1 MTNQTFDILA
11 YSQSPKTT
19 KRTTFQDE
27 LEAALTVRAR
37 KSTTLLYS
45 ENVYEDSDDFL
56 DNLLK
61 SRKNRSDAFKASK
74 NKSRINDF
82 DFSDDDEKQETKKR
96 TSFLKSLKRISVDED
111 TIAPQRENDT
121 TNSCQLSS
129 EDDKQYNNDAVK
141 VASRCPTK
149 DKSIKSLLSPSH
161 DAPLDFPL
169 PFHSSIS
176 PAPIR
181 PESRAESGDTGCE
194 NRFGASLD
202 TDLKCVMTSGIEKE
216 TPKPKPRQRTM
227 GLNIHVTETTETS
240 PSAPLATNICNVTD
254 ISAPERIL
262 TRSSSPHLTD
272 ECCADSPDS
281 NGLTL
286 GDTKDLQRI
295 YSKSLKESIQE
306 PEKHSVAEVTQVQ
319 NKSDIRA
326 SSSQSQ
332 RPNTKKVE
340 SRYLGTLKILDCKV
354 SQDCQPQAA
363 DSLRATV
370 YQEWL
375 KKKKEKSSEN
385 LHKEKILQEEK
396 KKREE
401 EKKKDAAASYEAWK
415 EKKDV
420 MLKAKSKEDKHR
432 MRKEQR
438 VVEEVEEKKIAAE
451 KVFYQWK
458 HRNDELL
465 REKYRQQRETERK
478 LALKKQ
484 EEEEERKRDSKSA
497 FSNWCEKKTDALYK
511 KVSSERQENKNKAQE
526 DQYIQ
531 EEKDKMAIEMFEQ
544 WLAKKD
550 TQQKRQ
556 REERQIQVILRDSPP
571 PPWSPPNKTIQ
582 FRK

>member
-1 MTNQTFDILA
+1 MTNEAFDILA
-11 YSQSPKTT
+11 YSQSPKTS

-37 KSTTLLYS
+37 KTTSILYS
-45 ENVYEDSDDFL
+45 ENLYEDGDDFL

-74 NKSRINDF
+74 NKNRINDF

-96 TSFLKSLKRISVDED
+96 TSFLKSMKRISVDED
-111 TIAPQRENDT
+111 TIAPQREHNT
-121 TNSCQLSS
+121 TNSCLLSS
-129 EDDKQYNNDAVK
+129 EDIQYKNDAVK
-141 VASRCPTK
+141 LASRSPTK
-149 DKSIKSLLSPSH
+149 DNTIKSPLSLSR
-161 DAPLDFPL
+161 DSPLDFPL

-181 PESRAESGDTGCE
+181 PESRAESRDTGCE
-194 NRFGASLD
+194 DRLRASLD
-202 TDLKCVMTSGIEKE
+202 ADLKCVKTSGIEKE
-216 TPKPKPRQRTM
+216 TPRPKPRQRTL
-227 GLNIHVTETTETS
+227 GLNIHATEKTETS
-240 PSAPLATNICNVTD
+240 PSAPLATNISNTTD
-254 ISAPERIL
+254 ISAPERI
-262 TRSSSPHLTD
+262 TRRSSSHHLTD
-272 ECCADSPDS
+272 ECRAESSDS
-281 NGLTL
+281 NSLTL
-286 GDTKDLQRI
+286 GDTKDLRRT
-295 YSKSLKESIQE
+295 YSKSLKESIEE
-306 PEKHSVAEVTQVQ
+306 PGEHTVAQVTQVQ
-319 NKSDIRA
+319 SKSDIRT

-340 SRYLGTLKILDCKV
+340 SKYLGTLKILDCKV

-375 KKKKEKSSEN
+375 RKKKEKSSEN

-401 EKKKDAAASYEAWK
+401 EQKKDAAASYEAWK
-415 EKKDV
+415 EKKDM
-420 MLKAKSKEDKHR
+420 MLKAKSKENKHR
-432 MRKEQR
+432 MRKEQKA
-438 VVEEVEEKKIAAE
+438 VEEVEEKKIAAE

-458 HRNDELL
+458 HKHDELL

-497 FSNWCEKKTDALYK
+497 FSNWCEMKTDARYK
-511 KVSSERQENKNKAQE
+511 KVSSEHQDKNKAE
-526 DQYIQ
+526 EHRYIQ

-550 TQQKRQ
+550 IQQKRQ
-556 REERQIQVILRDSPP
+556 REERRIQVILRESPP